1 MWPLW
6 IDVSTRAFLGMQRT
20 WLKLTADM
28 LEFYMPIRVNRQ
40 IAIQCLACSSLMEW
54 TKSAA
59 TGQDYY
65 RCRRCGLL
73 RIDRRPRGRNSEH
86 LGSGVNIVHG
96 KRQNTT
102 DDVVNR

>member
-28 LEFYMPIRVNRQ
+28 LEFYMPVRVNRQ
-40 IAIQCLACSSLMEW
+40 LAIQCLACSSLMECM
-54 TKSAA
+54 KSAA
-59 TGQDYY
+59 TGHDYY

-73 RIDRRPRGRNSEH
+73 RIDRRLRGRYSEYFD
-86 LGSGVNIVHG
+86 SGKTLVHG
-96 KRQNTT
+96 MRQNATE
-102 DDVVNR
+102 DVVNR